1 MRKPKASS
9 LASTLNADA
18 PEFTPGFPH
27 THDLDS
33 FPEVV
38 PGTREGEFLG
48 LQSGLAT
55 HIVRCQLISLDFC
68 TFL

>member
-9 LASTLNADA
+9 LVSTLNADA
-18 PEFTPGFPH
+18 PEFTPSFH

-38 PGTREGEFLG
+38 PGAREGEFLG
-48 LQSGLAT
+48 LQSGLDAD
-55 HIVRCQLISLDFC
+55 IIRIQ
-68 TFL
+68 